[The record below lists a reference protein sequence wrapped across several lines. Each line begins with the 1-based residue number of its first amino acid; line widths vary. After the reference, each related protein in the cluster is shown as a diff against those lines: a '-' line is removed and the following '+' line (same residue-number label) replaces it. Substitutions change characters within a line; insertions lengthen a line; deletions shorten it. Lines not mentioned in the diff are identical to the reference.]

1 MDGNVDENS
10 VCVTIQLHGFYITNK
25 LTKVYVISSKMINM
39 HTRYVEEPYIQV
51 MFRILVGYRI
61 GGKFVRSLIG
71 G

>member
-1 MDGNVDENS
+1 MDGNTYEIS
-10 VCVTIQLHGFYITNK
+10 VIMRLFYIINK
-25 LTKVYVISSKMINM
+25 LAKVYAISSKMINM

>member
-1 MDGNVDENS
+1 MDGNTYENS
-10 VCVTIQLHGFYITNK
+10 VNMRLSLYITK
-25 LTKVYVISSKMINM
+25 KPTKIYVISSKMINM
-39 HTRYVEEPYIQV
+39 HARYVEEPYIQV

>member
-10 VCVTIQLHGFYITNK
+10 A
-25 LTKVYVISSKMINM
+25 YVILSKMIKM
-39 HTRYVEEPYIQV
+39 HARYVEEPYIQV

>member
-10 VCVTIQLHGFYITNK
+10 AIDAS
-25 LTKVYVISSKMINM
+25 KVYVISSKMINM

>member
-10 VCVTIQLHGFYITNK
+10 VINAS
-25 LTKVYVISSKMINM
+25 KVYVISSKMINM
-39 HTRYVEEPYIQV
+39 HARYVEEPYIQV